1 VIASVSFVLGLVVGF
16 FVVLMI
22 LLFVGGLIASG
33 RRRQVLRARLAER
46 IEAAD
51 AALAQARASDR
62 GWDRAVIE
70 AAARDAFA
78 ARHGGKAPDALHLV
92 QVVDQPGTDADQAV
106 FRAVVDMGRDD
117 TITLGRRDGAWV
129 PVS

>member
-1 VIASVSFVLGLVVGF
+1 MIASVSFVLGLVIGF
-16 FVVLMI
+16 FVVLLI
-22 LLFVGGLIASG
+22 LLFVGGLIATG
-33 RRRQVLRARLAER
+33 RRRQVLQKRLAAS

-78 ARHGGKAPDALHLV
+78 ARHGGKAPGGLHLV
-92 QVVDQPGTDADQAV
+92 QVVDKPGTDADQAV
-106 FRAVVDMGRDD
+106 FRAVVDMGRDE